1 MIVAWQFTARDLPTK
16 RIRPVG
22 CGMIWVRSFALII
35 LEIEQRM
42 DCKRG
47 RPSLRAR
54 KSHRTLR
61 DGSFVRR
68 IPGNKLPARIVQFLR
83 NKVRTVDREDG
94 SFHRSRL
101 ARRSLP
107 EFKTMGRSRALAPPD
122 TATNPSESWRRVFPY
137 RI

>member
-35 LEIEQRM
+35 LVIEQRM

-61 DGSFVRR
+61 DGSFVLR
-68 IPGNKLPARIVQFLR
+68 IPGNKLPSYDRSVPTEQSPNGGSGGRILP
-83 NKVRTVDREDG
+83 
-94 SFHRSRL
+94 SFP
-101 ARRSLP
+101 ACP
-107 EFKTMGRSRALAPPD
+107 T
-122 TATNPSESWRRVFPY
+122 
-137 RI
+137 